1 MNEWMTKTL
10 AALGCVLTLILL
22 PADAQAQATGQI
34 AGVITDTTG
43 SVVPGATVEVTNQAT
58 GFTRNVVTEL
68 DGVYTIPLLN
78 PGVYEA
84 KASLSG
90 FRTTVRGGIEV
101 VVNGTARVDLQLQVG
116 AVSEQVTVAAQSPLV
131 ETKNATLGVVIDQQ
145 KVVDLP
151 LNGRNFTQLGTLI
164 PGVVAPPSGLGG
176 ADGNATPGGFGNVT
190 GGFNVNGMRNQ
201 SNNFLL
207 DGSPNNDS
215 FNTGFVLRPPPD
227 AIEEFRIFTHAFNAE
242 YGRNAGAV
250 VSVVTRAGSNWW
262 QGSG

>member
-1 MNEWMTKTL
+1 MNESMTKTL

-22 PADAQAQATGQI
+22 PVDAQAQATGQI
-34 AGVITDTTG
+34 AGVITDTSG

-58 GFTRNVVTEL
+58 GFTRIAVTEL

-84 KASLSG
+84 RASLAG

-101 VVNGTARVDLQLQVG
+101 VVNGAARVDLQLQVG
-116 AVSEQVTVAAQSPLV
+116 AVSEQVTVAAQAPLV

-164 PGVVAPPSGLGG
+164 PGVVAPPAGLGG

-190 GGFNVNGMRNQ
+190 GGFLIIGMRYQ
-201 SNNFLL
+201 KHNFFLKCSANKTTL
-207 DGSPNNDS
+207 KTS
-215 FNTGFVLRPPPD
+215 FT
-227 AIEEFRIFTHAFNAE
+227 
-242 YGRNAGAV
+242 
-250 VSVVTRAGSNWW
+250 
-262 QGSG
+262 